1 MVLHA
6 SEMHVDRFGEAE
18 LFDRLML
25 QRFPPGGESGEQG
38 APEREQNENRSGP
51 AQYRHRK
58 SFFAWIRHVLRPEFS
73 HRGCVN
79 LVIQY
84 GRIVGRKRT
93 IQSDLA
99 FVIG

>member
-6 SEMHVDRFGEAE
+6 SEMHVDRFGDAE

-25 QRFPPGGESGEQG
+25 QRFPPGGEGGQQS
-38 APEREQNENRSGP
+38 ASEREQNENSGGP
-51 AQYRHRK
+51 AQNRHRK
-58 SFFAWIRHVLRPEFS
+58 SFFAWIRHVLRTEFS

-93 IQSDLA
+93 IQSDPA
-99 FVIG
+99 FGIR